1 MNSNN
6 QMTQRYYE
14 AIEKL
19 KSLCKSEIAIKRT
32 EFCTE
37 NKIQS
42 NFFSILKKIN
52 AIEEI
57 ISSHKEGVIFNFIY
71 KKAENENILFLA
83 DRVCYIVREYQQT
96 KNLER
101 NRSNKEQQQQNTIQ
115 RIKQQTE
122 QAETTKIELTKLK
135 IEQHTQTQQTTKIE
149 LTKQQAEQHT
159 QTQQTTKIEL
169 TKQQAQQFLID
180 STQSEIDKLNSIADN
195 LRKEIELINENLI
208 KKQSHL
214 EMLKSI

>member
-6 QMTQRYYE
+6 QMTQRYYA

-19 KSLCKSEIAIKRT
+19 KLLCKSEIAIKRT

-52 AIEEI
+52 AIEEV
-57 ISSHKEGVIFNFIY
+57 ISSHREGVIFNFIY

-96 KNLER
+96 KNSER

-115 RIKQQTE
+115 RIKE
-122 QAETTKIELTKLK
+122 AE
-135 IEQHTQTQQTTKIE
+135 TTKIE
-149 LTKQQAEQHT
+149 LTKQQAQQHT

>member
-1 MNSNN
+1 MKSNN
-6 QMTQRYYE
+6 QLTQRYHE

-19 KSLCKSEIAIKRT
+19 KLLCKSEIAIKRS
-32 EFCTE
+32 EFCTQ

-52 AIEEI
+52 AIEEV
-57 ISSHKEGVIFNFIY
+57 ISSHREGVIFNFIY

-83 DRVCYIVREYQQT
+83 DRVCYLVREYQQKA

-101 NRSNKEQQQQNTIQ
+101 NRSKEQQQQHTIQ
-115 RIKQQTE
+115 RIKE
-122 QAETTKIELTKLK
+122 AETTKIELTKLK
-135 IEQHTQTQQTTKIE
+135 V
-149 LTKQQAEQHT
+149 EQHT

-180 STQSEIDKLNSIADN
+180 NTQSEIDNLNSIADN
-195 LRKEIELINENLI
+195 LRKEIELINENII